1 MIRTFSLLFFCFI
14 LNANN
19 LFAQSRDSS
28 ANNISTPAGTSASSK
43 LDGFQEVLPQFP
55 GGEAAMLK
63 FLADSIRYPKVAMK
77 KNIQGKVV
85 VRFVISET
93 GELRDIEILRGLPG
107 GLSEEVIRVVK
118 LMPKWIPGS
127 QLGKN
132 VPVQYNLPVTF
143 SIK

>member
-1 MIRTFSLLFFCFI
+1 MIKIFSLLFFCYI
-14 LNANN
+14 LNATY
-19 LFAQSRDSS
+19 LFAQSSDSS
-28 ANNISTPAGTSASSK
+28 GNNISNPAGTSDSSK

>member
-1 MIRTFSLLFFCFI
+1 M
-14 LNANN
+14 NATY
-19 LFAQSRDSS
+19 LFAQSSDSS
-28 ANNISTPAGTSASSK
+28 GNNISNPAGTSDSSK